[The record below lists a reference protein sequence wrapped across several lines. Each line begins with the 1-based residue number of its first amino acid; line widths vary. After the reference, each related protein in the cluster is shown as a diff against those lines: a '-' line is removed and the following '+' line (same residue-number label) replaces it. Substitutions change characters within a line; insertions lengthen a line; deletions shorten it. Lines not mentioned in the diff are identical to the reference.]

1 MKKLLFLLAITGAL
15 FACSK
20 DDDKEEQSLKEIVE
34 IEKLKVDQDSINNLL
49 IGTWEERSDDKIRF
63 RMTIS
68 NNRFIFQELQTG
80 KPKPV
85 TVFDTYSYFYAYDEN
100 YPNVYQIVDLTSI
113 DLNGA
118 QSILIKIEEDKLL
131 FEPFYYIYYDRGRK
145 PDNFKNLDETNS
157 VVLTK
162 IN

>member
-131 FEPFYYIYYDRGRK
+131 FEPFYYIYYDRGRR
-145 PDNFKNLDETNS
+145 
-157 VVLTK
+157 
-162 IN
+162 

>member
-1 MKKLLFLLAITGAL
+1 MKNILLLFAIAGTL

-20 DDDKEEQSLKEIVE
+20 DDDKKEQSLKEIVE

-49 IGTWEERSDDKIRF
+49 IGTWEGEYQDETRRLI
-63 RMTIS
+63 IS
-68 NNRFIFQELQTG
+68 KNHFVLQRVKPNQSKPIAIFDCNSFF
-80 KPKPV
+80 
-85 TVFDTYSYFYAYDEN
+85 FDCNPNF
-100 YPNVYQIVDLTSI
+100 PNVYQIVDLTNI
-113 DLNGA
+113 DINGA

-145 PDNFKNLDETNS
+145 PDNFKNLDAINS
-157 VVLTK
+157 VILTK